1 MYYASTR
8 PRIIYFLRVRCILLS
23 DRGLF
28 YLAVHSKEN
37 AGSVV
42 ESFEHSVSPLLLV
55 VR

>member
-1 MYYASTR
+1 MYYALTR

-28 YLAVHSKEN
+28 YPVHSKEN